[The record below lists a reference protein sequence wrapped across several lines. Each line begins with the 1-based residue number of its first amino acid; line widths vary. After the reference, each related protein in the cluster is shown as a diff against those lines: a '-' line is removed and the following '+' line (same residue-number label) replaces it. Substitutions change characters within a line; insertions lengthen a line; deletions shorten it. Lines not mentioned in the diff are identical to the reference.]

1 MWGDPAHGGGEGGER
16 FYLERSVLPWKT
28 QDPKGRQPFLGQAG
42 HRQARL
48 LAEEARGA
56 VALFMIKAWY
66 SNSKTAQILWFL
78 VFVLFCFNF
87 KGKNSRTSLAHLFR
101 VYEADIF
108 FRCFKCWFPK
118 VMGKNVLRYVLDT
131 VSKYFTR
138 INQCDPQSDS
148 VREGRLSSAFYMWG
162 N

>member
-1 MWGDPAHGGGEGGER
+1 MRCPQECRLCPEKVLTDDDKRPCVGGRRLGLVGGPSAQGREGGER

-87 KGKNSRTSLAHLFR
+87 KGENSRTSLAHLF
-101 VYEADIF
+101 
-108 FRCFKCWFPK
+108 
-118 VMGKNVLRYVLDT
+118 
-131 VSKYFTR
+131 
-138 INQCDPQSDS
+138 
-148 VREGRLSSAFYMWG
+148 
-162 N
+162 